1 MKETAL
7 PGFSR
12 PAVFISAF
20 KYSIPVLLGYT
31 TLGTAFGLM
40 LSGMGYPWH
49 LAAAMSLWMYA
60 GAGQFIAAGLF
71 AKAGFS
77 ATGTGLLQICLI
89 QLVVNARHIAYGF
102 SMQKKFANCGLF
114 KPYLIFSLTD
124 ETFALLSSLPENHES
139 GSGEGSRPL
148 FMFYVSLLDQCY
160 WVAGSLAGALAVSF
174 IPFELKGIE
183 FALTALFI
191 VLMMEQ
197 ILKVKKPDVFILSGA
212 ASLLCVFFL
221 PDRISILAALVLA
234 ILISGLAGRKRN
246 NPGTTA

>member
-1 MKETAL
+1 MKI
-7 PGFSR
+7 
-12 PAVFISAF
+12 FISAF
-20 KYSIPVLLGYT
+20 RYSIPVLLGYT

-40 LSGMGYPWH
+40 LSGMGYPWQ
-49 LAAAMSLWMYA
+49 LSAAMSLWMYA

-71 AKAGFS
+71 ATGLS
-77 ATGTGLLQICLI
+77 AAGTGLLQICLI

-102 SMQKKFANCGLF
+102 SMQKRFGNCGLF

-124 ETFALLSSLPENHES
+124 ETFALLSSLPESHEPG
-139 GSGEGSRPL
+139 GSEGNRPL

-160 WVAGSLAGALAVSF
+160 WVAGSLIGALAVSF

-183 FALTALFI
+183 FALTALFV
-191 VLMMEQ
+191 VLMVEQ
-197 ILKVKKPDVFILSGA
+197 ILKVKKPNVFVLSGA

-234 ILISGLAGRKRN
+234 ILISGLTGRKRN
-246 NPGTTA
+246 AYGIKA